1 MADLNNNINDSP
13 YTANPAAN
21 DFQETAVKNSK
32 FTFSKGKKSEVQQ
45 QQEAE
50 ERKQREKHDE
60 QTMIDQM
67 HATNMAAEALAKVE
81 QDNLRV

>member
-13 YTANPAAN
+13 YTANPPAN

-32 FTFSKGKKSEVQQ
+32 LTFSKGKKSEVQQ